1 MSIILAH
8 DSNIIRTKL
17 RNKSLPALIENSSAL
32 HRHSPELKFWE
43 PNFPVIKRIRRQ
55 CVGGHS
61 TAGPFS
67 TKKGQEPNLYLN
79 PEQHERKR
87 KFPTDKGSMKKS
99 KKESNY
105 KRRKQAETRKELN
118 KRSLRIGISLL
129 YFFCV
134 VSLTSHLSV
143 KLKQQQKS
151 LVQYLKTVSDRIASG
166 AFFCFWTT
174 SGDQN
179 LP

>member
-43 PNFPVIKRIRRQ
+43 PHFPVIKRIRRQ

-134 VSLTSHLSV
+134 ISESKFDFYATNWYKVDP
-143 KLKQQQKS
+143 
-151 LVQYLKTVSDRIASG
+151 YLKDPLGWSV
-166 AFFCFWTT
+166 
-174 SGDQN
+174 
-179 LP
+179 